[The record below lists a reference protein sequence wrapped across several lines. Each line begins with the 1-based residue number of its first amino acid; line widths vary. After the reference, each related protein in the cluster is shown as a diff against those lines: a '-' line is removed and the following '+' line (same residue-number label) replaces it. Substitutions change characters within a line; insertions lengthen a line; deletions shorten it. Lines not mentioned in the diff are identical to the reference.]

1 MKNMVGPTK
10 QFNQDEALQNA
21 LDIFWTKGFTATSMQ
36 ELVNAMG
43 VNRASMYQTY
53 GNKSE
58 LYSAAIDR
66 YTKSSL
72 QYIRALLEA
81 PTSPMG
87 NLQQLF
93 NQLIELSFNKMSG
106 CFMGNTAAELGPHN
120 VAVAEKIRNFW
131 IQFEDIIS
139 STLERAIEHNELQPN
154 TDTIKLASFV
164 NSNLQGLLIKSKAS
178 VDKGTLK
185 SDIDLLFK
193 LIKE

>member
-10 QFNQDEALQNA
+10 QFNQDEALQSA
-21 LDIFWTKGFTATSMQ
+21 LDIFWAKGFEATSMQ

-66 YTKSSL
+66 YTESSL

-93 NQLIELSFNKMSG
+93 NQLIEVSFNKMCG
-106 CFMGNTAAELGPHN
+106 CFVGNTAAELGPHN

-131 IQFEDIIS
+131 TQFEDIIS
-139 STLERAIEHNELQPN
+139 NTLERAIEHNELQLN

-164 NSNLQGLLIKSKAS
+164 NSTLQGLLIKSKAS